1 MTLPSTPEQA
11 IMKGAVEER
20 VLVKGL
26 KSGTRILN
34 VRTFKEITKV
44 SGQCTKAKTRTR
56 ELQV

>member
-1 MTLPSTPEQA
+1 
-11 IMKGAVEER
+11 MKGAVEER
-20 VLVKGL
+20 VLGKGL

-34 VRTFKEITKV
+34 VRTFKELTKV